1 MITYYVPGMEE
12 TKMYR
17 HCSYP
22 QGVHRQVQV
31 KLMPVT
37 DAVVEI
43 GPMQS
48 HRGGCSTPGGSSKEV
63 FTDELIKCSEISI

>member
-12 TKMYR
+12 TKMHR

-31 KLMPVT
+31 KLMTVT

-43 GPMQS
+43 GNAITQRRLFYARREQQGS
-48 HRGGCSTPGGSSKEV
+48 LHR
-63 FTDELIKCSEISI
+63 

>member
-12 TKMYR
+12 TKMHR
-17 HCSYP
+17 QCSYP

-43 GPMQS
+43 GNAITQRRLFYARREQQGS
-48 HRGGCSTPGGSSKEV
+48 LHR
-63 FTDELIKCSEISI
+63 

>member
-12 TKMYR
+12 TKMHR

-43 GPMQS
+43 GNAITQRRLFYARREQQGS
-48 HRGGCSTPGGSSKEV
+48 LHR
-63 FTDELIKCSEISI
+63 